1 VLVTVSV
8 SSWSNMM
15 AAVTKGDN
23 VANCRGADA
32 GLADGGGRTPLH
44 WAAHNDDDGVLR
56 VLLGAPN
63 VDQGA
68 VDGGGLTALDLAMQN
83 EGAAALRVLQSM
95 ETS

>member
-1 VLVTVSV
+1 MRRT
-8 SSWSNMM
+8 WSGTDRR
-15 AAVTKGDN
+15 ALIGRCHC
-23 VANCRGADA
+23 CRGADA
-32 GLADGGGRTPLH
+32 GLADAGGRTPLH
-44 WAAHNDDDGVLR
+44 WAAHNDDAGVLR

-83 EGAAALRVLQSM
+83 EAAAAMRVLQSM

>member
-1 VLVTVSV
+1 
-8 SSWSNMM
+8 
-15 AAVTKGDN
+15 
-23 VANCRGADA
+23 
-32 GLADGGGRTPLH
+32 
-44 WAAHNDDDGVLR
+44 VLR

-83 EGAAALRVLQSM
+83 EAAAALRVLQSM